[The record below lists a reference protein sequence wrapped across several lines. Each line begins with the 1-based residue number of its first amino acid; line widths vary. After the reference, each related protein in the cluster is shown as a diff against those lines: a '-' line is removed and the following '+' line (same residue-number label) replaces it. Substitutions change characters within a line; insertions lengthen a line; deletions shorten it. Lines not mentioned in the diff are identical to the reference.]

1 MKLNKTVISI
11 VGSSIFIIALFAA
24 VSYYLCFS
32 KAFPITETIYLYI
45 RPGDSFKTVC
55 QQLEKE
61 THPNTM
67 NGFKLLSSF
76 YKYNQHIRSG
86 RYAVNPDDN
95 MFRLVRRLS
104 TGQQNPVNLTIPSVR
119 TIDKLAASVSSRL
132 MLDSATIAK
141 ALTDSVRC
149 KQLGYT
155 TQTIPC
161 MFIPNTY
168 QVYWDMSIDEFLS
181 RMQKEYQHFWNNERK
196 EKAKK
201 IGLTPEEVSTLAS
214 IVDEETAQNDEKPL
228 IAGLY
233 INRLKKGMLL
243 QADPTVKFA
252 YGDFSLRRILNKHL
266 SVDSPYNTYKYIG
279 LPPGPIRIP
288 SITGIESVLNHAD
301 HDYLYMCAK
310 EDFSG
315 HHNFARTMNEHL
327 QNAKRYQR
335 ELNRRNIK

>member
-11 VGSSIFIIALFAA
+11 ISACVFIIVLFAA
-24 VSYYLCFS
+24 TCYYFCFS
-32 KAFPITETIYLYI
+32 KAFSITETTYLYI

-55 QQLEKE
+55 QQLEKK

-67 NGFKLLSSF
+67 HGFKLLASF

-86 RYAVNPDDN
+86 RYAVNPNDN
-95 MFRLVRRLS
+95 MFHLIRRLS
-104 TGQQNPVNLTIPSVR
+104 TGQQNPVNLIIPSVR

-132 MLDSATIAK
+132 MLDSATIVK

-155 TQTIPC
+155 PQTIPC

-181 RMQKEYQHFWNNERK
+181 RMQKEYQRFWNNERK